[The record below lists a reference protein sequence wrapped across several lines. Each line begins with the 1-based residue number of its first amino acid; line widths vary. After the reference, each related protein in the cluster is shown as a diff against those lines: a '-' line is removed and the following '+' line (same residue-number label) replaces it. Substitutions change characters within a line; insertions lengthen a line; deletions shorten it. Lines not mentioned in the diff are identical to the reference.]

1 MKKRRILALALSA
14 GMLIGQASYAYGTE
28 VPNKTVKNET
38 DITYDIENDT
48 ELSGDNGQSD
58 TEQIEEFSEENITDN
73 SQLML
78 STFTYDE
85 EDGN

>member
-48 ELSGDNGQSD
+48 ELSG
-58 TEQIEEFSEENITDN
+58 
-73 SQLML
+73 
-78 STFTYDE
+78 
-85 EDGN
+85 